1 MKNLALDNGRIA
13 AFCRKWD
20 IVEMSLFGSVLRDD
34 FRPESDVD
42 VLVSF
47 APGAARTL
55 FDLVRMRDELAGILG
70 RPVDMVSRRGLE
82 SGGNLLRRESILKS
96 AELVYGP

>member
-47 APGAARTL
+47 TPGAARTL
-55 FDLVRMRDELAGILG
+55 FDLVRMRDELAGIIG
-70 RPVDMVSRRGLE
+70 RPVDIMSRRGLE
-82 SGGNLLRRESILKS
+82 SGGNPLRRESILAS
-96 AELVYGP
+96 AELVFSA